1 MKKDKSKKTLKEF
14 LLIKKEFE
22 KQKRPRLAAEGWDED
37 WKTLIAI
44 ILSAQNRDSLTI
56 KVCENLFKKYKNA
69 KELAEAPLK
78 EIEKNI
84 KSINYYKTKAKNIK
98 ETSRIISSLKK
109 FPDSLEEL
117 IKLPGVGRKTANV
130 FLAER
135 RKAASIGVD
144 THVAR
149 ISRKMGWTKNKNP
162 KKIEEDLMKIF
173 PKKYWN
179 KINYILVGFGQTIGK
194 SRKKEDKVLKRIK
207 IYSSSNFPKQI

>member
-1 MKKDKSKKTLKEF
+1 MKNKQNRVIKEF
-14 LLIKKEFE
+14 FLIKKEFE
-22 KQKRPRLAAEGWDED
+22 KQKKPRLAAEGWNDD

-44 ILSAQNRDSLTI
+44 ILSAQTRDSLTI
-56 KVCENLFKKYKNA
+56 KVCEELFKKYKNS
-69 KELAEAPLK
+69 KELGKAPLK
-78 EIEKNI
+78 EIEKLI
-84 KSINYYKTKAKNIK
+84 RPINYYKTKAKNIK
-98 ETSRIISSLKK
+98 ETSKILASLKK

-149 ISRKMGWTKNKNP
+149 ISRKMGWTKSKNP
-162 KKIEEDLMKIF
+162 KKIEEDLMKLF

-179 KINYILVGFGQTIGK
+179 KINYVLVGFGQTIGR
-194 SRKKEDKVLKRIK
+194 SRKKEDGVLKKIK
-207 IYSSSNFPKQI
+207 VYSSSNFPK